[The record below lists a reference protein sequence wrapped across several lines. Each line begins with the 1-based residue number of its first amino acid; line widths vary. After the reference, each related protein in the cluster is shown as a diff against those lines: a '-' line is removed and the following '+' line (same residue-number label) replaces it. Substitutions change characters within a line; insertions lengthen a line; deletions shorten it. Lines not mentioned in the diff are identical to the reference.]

1 MATITDFLINWGY
14 WGMFL
19 SAFLAGSF
27 FPFSSEVVM
36 LALLATGLHPWQLIV
51 FGTVGNV
58 LGGLFNYGI
67 GRMGRMDW
75 IEHYL
80 RVKPRQLERA
90 KKFMGGY
97 GSWMGFFAFIPFLG
111 SAITIVLGLMRA
123 NFFISLISISMGKFI
138 RYIVLVLSVV
148 GLSSCMPGPQK
159 AERQITVSIEPL
171 RYFTE
176 QIAGD
181 RFHVTTLVPASGN
194 PELYEPTAQQ
204 IMNLSNSDLYIK
216 VGNLGFERTWM
227 KKLETNAPH
236 MIIIDASADI
246 HLQKSVNGIED
257 PHTWTSAANA
267 LRMARNIYKALA
279 EVDSKDSTYFKAN
292 LDNLVDKIERV
303 DRAIRLKLTKDKTRA
318 FLIYHPSLT
327 YFAQEYGLTQIP
339 IEEEG
344 REPSATQLQSVIANA
359 REKGVKTLFVQK
371 GFANRNVNIVAK
383 SCGATMTDINPLNYH
398 WDQEMVRIAE
408 KLK

>member
-1 MATITDFLINWGY
+1 
-14 WGMFL
+14 
-19 SAFLAGSF
+19 
-27 FPFSSEVVM
+27 
-36 LALLATGLHPWQLIV
+36 
-51 FGTVGNV
+51 
-58 LGGLFNYGI
+58 
-67 GRMGRMDW
+67 
-75 IEHYL
+75 
-80 RVKPRQLERA
+80 
-90 KKFMGGY
+90 
-97 GSWMGFFAFIPFLG
+97 
-111 SAITIVLGLMRA
+111 
-123 NFFISLISISMGKFI
+123 
-138 RYIVLVLSVV
+138 
-148 GLSSCMPGPQK
+148 
-159 AERQITVSIEPL
+159 
-171 RYFTE
+171 
-176 QIAGD
+176 
-181 RFHVTTLVPASGN
+181 
-194 PELYEPTAQQ
+194 
-204 IMNLSNSDLYIK
+204 MNLSNSDLYIK

-303 DRAIRLKLTKDKTRA
+303 DRAIRLKLTKDKTRG

-327 YFAQEYGLTQIP
+327 YFAREYGLTQIP

-344 REPSATQLQSVIANA
+344 REPSATQLRSVIANA
-359 REKGVKTLFVQK
+359 RDKGVKTLFVQK